1 VDNAE
6 TMTDWWDEAIYLLE
20 TLVMKAH
27 HQDDNGMDLEFFAGS
42 VKLKG
47 SNKAASFRE
56 KMEDEEARPTAGNRA
71 HTDIRKPLGDIF
83 HRYIESVKDSQ
94 RNPKKHK
101 LRKLTVIIFTDG
113 KWEGMSNKHAVE
125 DQIVQF
131 VKDLKAVQKQ
141 SLMERQVSFE
151 FVQFGFD
158 PDATYRLQRLD
169 DELPYRDVPC
179 VVQSLPFPLAS
190 RSLIPLQRYRR
201 Y

>member
-1 VDNAE
+1 LKQFLVDNAE
-6 TMTDWWDEAIYLLE
+6 SMTDWWDEAIYLLE

-47 SNKAASFRE
+47 SNRPASFRE

-101 LRKLTVIIFTDG
+101 LRKLTVIILTDG

-131 VKDLKAVQKQ
+131 VKDLKAVQTQ

-151 FVQFGFD
+151 FIQFGFD

-169 DELPYRDVPC
+169 DELPYRDVP
-179 VVQSLPFPLAS
+179 
-190 RSLIPLQRYRR
+190 
-201 Y
+201 